1 VNAPFLALLLALP
14 SSEGKDILCLKD
26 GRIVQGKPMTR
37 VDGGIEITYQNGKIL
52 VPEALIAD
60 AVLEADAKAPP
71 LTDEEKEQA
80 KKGFVRFESKWVTP
94 DQRAALVAKRVD
106 KHRLELEEIRS
117 HGEWRNR
124 WIEETPYYRFEYTVP
139 QTIFAP
145 YRDAMDAYTADFLK
159 TWKIKKPRAED
170 RLPVC
175 FYSDEESFLQISGVQ
190 KGVLGYFHPTRRDL
204 NIFYERLDPSLSED
218 VMFHEANHYLQML
231 LDEKF
236 WVPHF
241 PGEALAEY
249 YGACSW
255 DPVKKKLTVGLVQE
269 GRLCEIQSDIDSGET
284 MDLVR
289 LVSTEDLYEH
299 YTWGWS
305 LVHFLMNDPRYAAK
319 FQKFFLN
326 LPDAKKVERITVN
339 GSMWTISQADVMT
352 VFARE
357 LGLKDADAVRRLDA
371 EWHDYIDEK
380 LKLVTATGKERAGF
394 KAKQDNRKIK
404 ATRLLNEAIAM
415 GSANPLVFHTLA
427 EMKAE
432 DGQLKD
438 AGALWK
444 KALELDPLNGLFYS
458 RWAFYSAR
466 LDKKEADRMQALAY
480 ELGTDDFWVFLE
492 LGEKKPEPE
501 KKPGGEKPGDPNKP
515 GGD

>member
-1 VNAPFLALLLALP
+1 
-14 SSEGKDILCLKD
+14 
-26 GRIVQGKPMTR
+26 
-37 VDGGIEITYQNGKIL
+37 
-52 VPEALIAD
+52 
-60 AVLEADAKAPP
+60 
-71 LTDEEKEQA
+71 
-80 KKGFVRFESKWVTP
+80 
-94 DQRAALVAKRVD
+94 
-106 KHRLELEEIRS
+106 
-117 HGEWRNR
+117 
-124 WIEETPYYRFEYTVP
+124 
-139 QTIFAP
+139 
-145 YRDAMDAYTADFLK
+145 
-159 TWKIKKPRAED
+159 
-170 RLPVC
+170 
-175 FYSDEESFLQISGVQ
+175 
-190 KGVLGYFHPTRRDL
+190 
-204 NIFYERLDPSLSED
+204 
-218 VMFHEANHYLQML
+218 
-231 LDEKF
+231 
-236 WVPHF
+236 
-241 PGEALAEY
+241 
-249 YGACSW
+249 
-255 DPVKKKLTVGLVQE
+255 
-269 GRLCEIQSDIDSGET
+269 